1 MQEIKK
7 LLNLPKHEYY
17 ETHLSIINCIVPQ
30 KLTPMEVKVLA
41 HFMALEGDIAQ
52 YRFGPSAKKIIMEE
66 LNLKPA
72 GLSNHMSQLFE
83 KGFLKKDGQTKLISI
98 QPILLPEKE
107 EQIYRFKLINNG
119 TAVNV

>member
-7 LLNLPKHEYY
+7 LLSLSKHEYY
-17 ETHLSIINCIVPQ
+17 ETHLSIINCIIPQ
-30 KLTPMEVKVLA
+30 RLTPMEVKVLA

-52 YRFGPSAKKIIMEE
+52 HRFGSSAKKIIMEE

-72 GLSNHMSQLFE
+72 GLSNHMRELYE
-83 KGFLKKDGQTKLISI
+83 KGFLKKDEETKLTSI

-107 EQIYRFKLINNG
+107 QQLYIFKLVNNG
-119 TAVNV
+119 ATE

>member
-17 ETHLSIINCIVPQ
+17 ETHLSIINCIIP
-30 KLTPMEVKVLA
+30 KRLTPMEVKVLA

-66 LNLKPA
+66 LSLKPA
-72 GLSNHMSQLFE
+72 GLSNHMSELFK
-83 KGFLKKDGQTKLISI
+83 KGFLKKDEQTKLIKI
-98 QPILLPEKE
+98 QPILLPEKD
-107 EQIYRFKLINNG
+107 EQVYMFKLINNG
-119 TAVNV
+119 ESE